1 MEEKGEDS
9 RIRGSRVWNVLM
21 CSLLLK
27 FVNELYIVLLN
38 KKNFV
43 DIFFPTNEKKKIKNS
58 KKIKILLV
66 DHEKIYK
73 LYLLKLY
80 V

>member
-1 MEEKGEDS
+1 M
-9 RIRGSRVWNVLM
+9 
-21 CSLLLK
+21 
-27 FVNELYIVLLN
+27 NELYIVLLN

-80 V
+80 VWIKIEIW

>member
-1 MEEKGEDS
+1 
-9 RIRGSRVWNVLM
+9 M

-80 V
+80 VWIKIEIW

>member
-21 CSLLLK
+21 CLLLLK

>member
-1 MEEKGEDS
+1 
-9 RIRGSRVWNVLM
+9 M